1 MESSAARQSMFVRMR
16 RQDPVLIVFQILAL
30 QCLYY
35 AALGAFYICCH
46 LLYGMPLHMDR
57 FFATAKT
64 LDFRSTS
71 SGLELLGVL
80 AGGFAGA
87 GLLCVV
93 VEKSRKCLDFAVTM
107 HACHLAACLAYS
119 ELELPHWTWWLC
131 HGSALVVMIVLGE
144 YLCSRRELQDIPL
157 AG

>member
-1 MESSAARQSMFVRMR
+1 MFSKMKKH
-16 RQDPVLIVFQILAL
+16 DPLLICLEIAAL

-35 AALGAFYICCH
+35 ALLGAYFICCH
-46 LLYGMPLHMDR
+46 LLYGLPLSMDR
-57 FFATAKT
+57 FFSTGQKF
-64 LDFRSTS
+64 DFETTS
-71 SGLELLGVL
+71 AGLEVLGVL
-80 AGGFAGA
+80 VGGLAGA
-87 GLLCVV
+87 GLLAIV

-119 ELELPHWTWWLC
+119 ELEPPHWTWWLC